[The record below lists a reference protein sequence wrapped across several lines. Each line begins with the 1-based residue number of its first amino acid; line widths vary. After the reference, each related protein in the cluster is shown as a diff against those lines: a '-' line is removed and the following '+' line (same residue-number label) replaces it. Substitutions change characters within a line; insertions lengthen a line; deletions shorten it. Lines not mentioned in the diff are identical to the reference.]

1 MSRAVNDAPQGLTTT
16 SYAVLAQLAVHPW
29 PTYELARQR
38 VRYFRY
44 VWPRAESAIYRE
56 VKRLDAMRLVAA
68 KREYVGKRPRTVYSI
83 TEQGRQV
90 LREWLDT
97 PVSPFAMDF
106 EAMIRLFVAPLGTK
120 EQLVATLQQVRDD
133 AQEMLAFGGA
143 VKQEFLDGRA
153 VLQDQ
158 VYIRAHA
165 VDFFISLLTTVD
177 DWAERTL
184 AEIQGWKDL
193 SPDGKNQRGLQ
204 IMAQLPAPTPG
215 EPTERTLLPPPTQR
229 RRRRSSG
236 SSSTR
241 GVSCRPPSKRPER
254 APRRSVDA
262 RRRGDL
268 RWCGAGRPRP
278 AARLDGKVMAAWQ

>member
-1 MSRAVNDAPQGLTTT
+1 MSRPSDPSPPGLTTT
-16 SYAVLAQLAVHPW
+16 SYAVLAQLALRPW
-29 PTYELARQR
+29 STYELAQQR
-38 VRYFRY
+38 VRY

-56 VKRLDAMRLVAA
+56 VKRLDAMGLVAA

-83 TEQGRQV
+83 TDAGRQV

-120 EQLVATLQQVRDD
+120 EQIITTLEQVRDD

-153 VLQDQ
+153 TLQDQ

-184 AEIQGWKDL
+184 AEIQGWEDL
-193 SPDGKNQRGLQ
+193 SPDGKNDRGLQ

-215 EPTERTLLPPPTQR
+215 EPTDRTPMPPRTQR
-229 RRRRSSG
+229 RRRWSSG
-236 SSSTR
+236 SSKHALSQLPSTF
-241 GVSCRPPSKRPER
+241 R
-254 APRRSVDA
+254 A
-262 RRRGDL
+262 
-268 RWCGAGRPRP
+268 AGERP
-278 AARLDGKVMAAWQ
+278 AKER

>member
-1 MSRAVNDAPQGLTTT
+1 MSSAKDDAPSGLTTT
-16 SYAVLAQLAVHPW
+16 SYAVLAQLAVRPW
-29 PTYELARQR
+29 STYELAQQR

-56 VKRLDAMRLVAA
+56 VKRLAAMGLVAA

-83 TEQGRQV
+83 TDAGRQV

-106 EAMIRLFVAPLGTK
+106 EAMIRLFIAPLGTK

-133 AQEMLAFGGA
+133 AQEMLAFSGA

-153 VLQDQ
+153 ALQDQ

-165 VDFFISLLTTVD
+165 VDFFTSLLTTVD

-184 AEIQGWKDL
+184 SEIEGWKDL
-193 SPDGKNQRGLQ
+193 SPDGKNERGLQ
-204 IMAQLPAPTPG
+204 IMAQVPVATPS
-215 EPTERTLLPPPTQR
+215 EHTDRTPLPPRTQQ

-236 SSSTR
+236 S
-241 GVSCRPPSKRPER
+241 
-254 APRRSVDA
+254 A
-262 RRRGDL
+262 
-268 RWCGAGRPRP
+268 
-278 AARLDGKVMAAWQ
+278 

>member
-1 MSRAVNDAPQGLTTT
+1 MNDTPSGLTTT
-16 SYAVLAQLAVHPW
+16 SYAVLAQLAVRPW
-29 PTYELARQR
+29 STYELAQQR

-56 VKRLDAMRLVAA
+56 VKRLAAMRLVAA
-68 KREYVGKRPRTVYSI
+68 KREYVGRRPRTVYSI
-83 TEQGRQV
+83 TDAGRQV
-90 LREWLDT
+90 LREWLGT

-106 EAMIRLFVAPLGTK
+106 EAMIRLFIAPLGTK
-120 EQLVATLQQVRDD
+120 QQLEATLEQVRSD
-133 AQEMLAFGGA
+133 AQEMLRFGGA

-158 VYIRAHA
+158 VYLRALA

-177 DWAERTL
+177 GWAERTL

-193 SPDGKNQRGLQ
+193 SPDGKNERGLQ

-215 EPTERTLLPPPTQR
+215 EPTDRTPVPPRTQR
-229 RRRRSSG
+229 RRRWSSG

-241 GVSCRPPSKRPER
+241 
-254 APRRSVDA
+254 
-262 RRRGDL
+262 
-268 RWCGAGRPRP
+268 
-278 AARLDGKVMAAWQ
+278 